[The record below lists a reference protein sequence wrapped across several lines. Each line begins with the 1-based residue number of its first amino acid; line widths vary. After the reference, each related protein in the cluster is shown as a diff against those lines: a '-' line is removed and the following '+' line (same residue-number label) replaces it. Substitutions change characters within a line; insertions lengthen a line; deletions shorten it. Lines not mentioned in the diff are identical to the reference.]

1 MLKKLKKYICILREI
16 DWWQTYTLYRRV
28 RKPRS
33 SSIRV
38 LNHSVFDIHPTALFE
53 IGERTFF
60 EINRIDYAFD
70 RGRTCR
76 IGMLANSVLAIRGSV
91 TLHRGTSII
100 LQQGARLSIDNQT
113 YLNGASVDCSKEIT
127 IGEYC
132 AIAEGVRI
140 MDNSYH
146 PITID
151 GVTKCAVA
159 PVHIGNHVWIA
170 TNAMILPGVT
180 IGDGSIVAAGSV
192 VTRDVAA
199 GCLVAGVP
207 AKVIKTDVKWK
218 K

>member
-1 MLKKLKKYICILREI
+1 MLKKLKKYIRILRNI
-16 DWWQTYTLYRRV
+16 DWWQTYALYKRV
-28 RKPRS
+28 KKPRS

-38 LNHSVFDIHPTALFE
+38 LNHSVFDIHPTAKFE
-53 IGERTFF
+53 IAERTFF
-60 EINRIDYAFD
+60 EINRIDYGFD
-70 RGRTCR
+70 VGRTCR

-91 TLHRGTSII
+91 TLHCGTSII
-100 LQQGARLSIDNQT
+100 LQPNARLSIGNQT

-132 AIAEGVRI
+132 AIADGVRI

-146 PITID
+146 PITIGD
-151 GVTKCAVA
+151 ITKSAIA

-180 IGDGSIVAAGSV
+180 IYDGAIVAAGAV
-192 VTRDVAA
+192 VTHDVPA
-199 GCLVAGVP
+199 GCLVAGIP
-207 AKVIKTDVKWK
+207 AKVIKTGVEWK